1 MGNKFDTCHNFINA
15 VIKVQQGKE
24 ETLIPEEAETI
35 AKWKIGTPEPN
46 ALDAGPQA
54 SGLSDFDRLN
64 LESQQKNKVRA
75 QSNIVDSKYDP
86 ALKYCVLLSQI
97 CRQHATCRRHMSMSP
112 NLGRHYVSLRHR
124 RETRMPNLYQLQP
137 TSPNQPKRTGTL
149 VTIHFLCLSSKE
161 LPTCND
167 MSAKADIVVSFWT
180 PCRHDIF
187 LCLRHDQQ
195 RGQQN

>member
-1 MGNKFDTCHNFINA
+1 VGNKFDTCHNFINA

-97 CRQHATCRRHMSMSP
+97 CRQHVADTCQCRQILADITCRCDTEERHECPIYINYSRQVQISP
-112 NLGRHYVSLRHR
+112 NVRV
-124 RETRMPNLYQLQP
+124 P
-137 TSPNQPKRTGTL
+137 
-149 VTIHFLCLSSKE
+149 
-161 LPTCND
+161 
-167 MSAKADIVVSFWT
+167 
-180 PCRHDIF
+180 
-187 LCLRHDQQ
+187 
-195 RGQQN
+195 